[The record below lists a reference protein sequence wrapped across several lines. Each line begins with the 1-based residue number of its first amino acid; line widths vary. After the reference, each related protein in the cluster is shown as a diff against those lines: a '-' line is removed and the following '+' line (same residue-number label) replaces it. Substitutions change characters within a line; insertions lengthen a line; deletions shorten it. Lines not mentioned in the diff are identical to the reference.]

1 MPLTASTVTRTVSV
15 DGASV
20 TCHDSVTPGELDR
33 PLVLVHG
40 TGGTTASHFG
50 HLFPMMATRTR
61 VIAVDWAPTADPAA
75 DLTVDLLVGQ
85 VRAVVD
91 ELLGP
96 DAAFDLLGYSLGAVV
111 AGQLAADLGRRVENL
126 VLVAGWATTD
136 VHQRLRNE
144 VWRHLYDTSPD
155 ALARYTAFCGL
166 SPLALRSLTPAMLDG
181 ALASLTADEFTARQM
196 DLNARVDV
204 ADRLSAVTARTLIVS
219 CAEDIMVPPHHQY
232 ELLGIIDDARLTTMT
247 SGHAFFLERPAEL
260 MQIVDLYLREPDR
273 HPAGAIIPETHA

>member
-1 MPLTASTVTRTVSV
+1 
-15 DGASV
+15 
-20 TCHDSVTPGELDR
+20 
-33 PLVLVHG
+33 
-40 TGGTTASHFG
+40 
-50 HLFPMMATRTR
+50 MA
-61 VIAVDWAPTADPAA
+61 V
-75 DLTVDLLVGQ
+75 
-85 VRAVVD
+85 
-91 ELLGP
+91 
-96 DAAFDLLGYSLGAVV
+96 
-111 AGQLAADLGRRVENL
+111 QLAADLGRRVENL

-144 VWRHLYDTSPD
+144 VWRHLYATSPD

-260 MQIVDLYLREPDR
+260 MQIVDLHLREPDR

>member
-1 MPLTASTVTRTVSV
+1 
-15 DGASV
+15 
-20 TCHDSVTPGELDR
+20 
-33 PLVLVHG
+33 
-40 TGGTTASHFG
+40 
-50 HLFPMMATRTR
+50 
-61 VIAVDWAPTADPAA
+61 
-75 DLTVDLLVGQ
+75 
-85 VRAVVD
+85 
-91 ELLGP
+91 
-96 DAAFDLLGYSLGAVV
+96 
-111 AGQLAADLGRRVENL
+111 
-126 VLVAGWATTD
+126 
-136 VHQRLRNE
+136 
-144 VWRHLYDTSPD
+144 
-155 ALARYTAFCGL
+155 
-166 SPLALRSLTPAMLDG
+166 MLDG